1 MSDDFSPYGLNH
13 VAQAR
18 RKLERGEPC
27 SHPGCLSHVSH
38 PCEGCGRVGG
48 TITLEEALA
57 IEAENKRLADEFSRL
72 KAEIDAGNRAYQ
84 QLWASYEEATR
95 IAAVHATELAAL
107 KARRCETCRHWNRV
121 ADSDFGVCGFWTD
134 DRSTWHAYDDER
146 CRNWRDKEAADA
158 D

>member
-27 SHPGCLSHVSH
+27 RHPGCLSHVSH

-57 IEAENKRLADEFSRL
+57 IEAENKRLAEENARL
-72 KAEIDAGNRAYQ
+72 KA
-84 QLWASYEEATR
+84 
-95 IAAVHATELAAL
+95 ELAAL
-107 KARRCETCRHWNRV
+107 KARRCETCKHVYHSELIPTRWVCVRLNENFEV
-121 ADSDFGVCGFWTD
+121 SPDSDFCSHWQ
-134 DRSTWHAYDDER
+134 
-146 CRNWRDKEAADA
+146 DKEAADA
-158 D
+158 

>member
-27 SHPGCLSHVSH
+27 RHPGCLSHVSH

-57 IEAENKRLADEFSRL
+57 IEAENKRLAEENARL
-72 KAEIDAGNRAYQ
+72 KA
-84 QLWASYEEATR
+84 
-95 IAAVHATELAAL
+95 ELAAL

>member
-1 MSDDFSPYGLNH
+1 MPNLYDLNH
-13 VAQAR
+13 VAQAQ

-27 SHPGCLSHVSH
+27 RHPGCLSHVSH
-38 PCEGCGRVGG
+38 PCESCGRVGG
-48 TITLEEALA
+48 TITLDEALA
-57 IEAENKRLADEFSRL
+57 IEANNKRLADENARL
-72 KAEIDAGNRAYQ
+72 KAEI
-84 QLWASYEEATR
+84 AT
-95 IAAVHATELAAL
+95 I

>member
-27 SHPGCLSHVSH
+27 RHPGCLSHVSH

-57 IEAENKRLADEFSRL
+57 IEAENKRLAEENARL
-72 KAEIDAGNRAYQ
+72 KA
-84 QLWASYEEATR
+84 
-95 IAAVHATELAAL
+95 ELAAL
-107 KARRCETCRHWNRV
+107 KARRCETCKHWSRIY
-121 ADSDFGVCGFWTD
+121 DCDFGFCGFWTD
-134 DRSTWHAYDDER
+134 DRSIWHTYDDER
-146 CRNWRDKEAADA
+146 CRNWQGEEATDA
-158 D
+158 ES

>member
-27 SHPGCLSHVSH
+27 RHPGCLSHVSH

-57 IEAENKRLADEFSRL
+57 IEAENKRLAEENARL
-72 KAEIDAGNRAYQ
+72 KAEI
-84 QLWASYEEATR
+84 AT
-95 IAAVHATELAAL
+95 I
-107 KARRCETCRHWNRV
+107 KARRCETCKHWSRIY
-121 ADSDFGVCGFWTD
+121 DCDFGVCGFWTD

>member
-57 IEAENKRLADEFSRL
+57 IEVENKRLADENARL
-72 KAEIDAGNRAYQ
+72 KAEID
-84 QLWASYEEATR
+84 
-95 IAAVHATELAAL
+95 AL
-107 KARRCETCRHWNRV
+107 KARRCETCKYGRRISDIAYECKRTH
-121 ADSDFGVCGFWTD
+121 ADLVMWAHDGCSRWEQSKKK
-134 DRSTWHAYDDER
+134 R
-146 CRNWRDKEAADA
+146 EAADV
-158 D
+158 

>member
-48 TITLEEALA
+48 TLTLFEALA
-57 IEAENKRLADEFSRL
+57 LEAENKRLTEENARL
-72 KAEIDAGNRAYQ
+72 TAENAAIAELEAVIHDYDAKIDALTAR
-84 QLWASYEEATR
+84 
-95 IAAVHATELAAL
+95 LADI
-107 KARRCETCRHWNRV
+107 KERRCETCSHHDERGWCDVN
-121 ADSDFGVCGFWTD
+121 G
-134 DRSTWHAYDDER
+134 RSTRDGGFCDEHET
-146 CRNWRDKEAADA
+146 KESADA
-158 D
+158 